1 MIAVNK
7 AETFRTKWRLTIK
20 NWVVND
26 GLRIALFHFLY
37 RFFLCVY
44 SNIRTTDR
52 YILLTFPAVHCLGS
66 GRLRQALVSPG
77 RWSVYTRSKYICN
90 VWMVR
95 DGHSAFR
102 TSEPSPLRFRLRTT
116 HLLDTSKTDPSF
128 TLVIC
133 IVPTCIWNTCE
144 ELWING
150 RTVKLKNIFKD
161 SYWL

>member
-1 MIAVNK
+1 MIALNK
-7 AETFRTKWRLTIK
+7 AEKCRTKWRLTIK
-20 NWVVND
+20 IWVVND
-26 GLRIALFHFLY
+26 GLRTAWFHFLS
-37 RFFLCVY
+37 RFFVCL
-44 SNIRTTDR
+44 NIRTTDR

-90 VWMVR
+90 VWMVH

-116 HLLDTSKTDPSF
+116 HLLDTSKTDLSF

-133 IVPTCIWNTCE
+133 TVPTCIGNTCE

-150 RTVKLKNIFKD
+150 RTVKLKNLFKV